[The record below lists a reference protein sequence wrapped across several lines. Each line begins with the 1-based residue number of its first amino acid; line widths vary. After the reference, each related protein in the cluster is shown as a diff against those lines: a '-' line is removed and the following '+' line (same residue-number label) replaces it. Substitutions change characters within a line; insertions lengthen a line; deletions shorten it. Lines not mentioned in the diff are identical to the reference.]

1 MPWCPECGTEY
12 RQGFNMCKD
21 CHVPLVDMAP
31 EKKTAL
37 PEAEGTRE
45 TLLTVVRDEM
55 EFTQVESLMAE
66 AGIPVLKKHRGSGG
80 YLEIY
85 MGATPYGI
93 EVYVPYEAHGRAQAL
108 LSGEESLPEGAQD
121 PSDPAALQNQEG
133 PMPKGP
139 VILDAAEERELRQYL
154 SAVNADMQRKKKSIA
169 TVILLSMAGG
179 ILWSIYSILKEVL

>member
-1 MPWCPECGTEY
+1 
-12 RQGFNMCKD
+12 
-21 CHVPLVDMAP
+21 MAP
-31 EKKTAL
+31 EKKTEL
-37 PEAEGTRE
+37 PNPEGTRE

-108 LSGEESLPEGAQD
+108 LSGEETLSEGAPD
-121 PSDPAALQNQEG
+121 PSALHNQES
-133 PMPKGP
+133 PVPNGP

-179 ILWSIYSILKEVL
+179 ILWTIYSILKEVL